1 MTDTTKK
8 EQDQLDTDET
18 WTKTTEAGKIWEE
31 IKSKPLAMFS
41 LPSQKVSDYC
51 QPAKIDKNRCFLVHR
66 AAAVIPS
73 LEAAIGTDYSI
84 ETADKYIIVSR
95 VKNAF

>member
-1 MTDTTKK
+1 MTDKTNK
-8 EQDQLDTDET
+8 DQLDANDT
-18 WTKTTEAGKIWEE
+18 WAKTTEAGKIWEE

-41 LPSQKVSDYC
+41 LPSQIVSDYC
-51 QPAKIDKNRCFLVHR
+51 QPAKIDKNRCFLIHR

-73 LEAAIGTDYSI
+73 LEAAIGAGFTV

-95 VKNAF
+95 AVKSF